1 MLSGDWKLGANYF
14 RKEFTLN
21 YLMAT
26 YSKPQVT
33 MSTKETLTNWL
44 LRFFRNAQAFIFAGK

>member
-1 MLSGDWKLGANYF
+1 MKIGDWKTGAKFFLTEY
-14 RKEFTLN
+14 KLN

-33 MSTKETLTNWL
+33 LLIYSTY
-44 LRFFRNAQAFIFAGK
+44 FFS